1 MRNPLFQLVGSGV
14 LLGLMCGAVMIH
26 AIQVRKAEH
35 IAENEHGNR
44 IRSGSTVHDPASELN
59 SIVSSGLEKGS
70 FMNASVSREEKSAT
84 VEALR
89 RIVEQLQELESRNQE
104 LQGNNVEL
112 QEQLKETNRDL
123 NELQFRVDTHSE
135 SFRPLKASSGS
146 GLVLR
151 NSTSPGGLLHPLLP
165 PKP

>member
-35 IAENEHGNR
+35 IAGNEPGSSMR
-44 IRSGSTVHDPASELN
+44 AGSTVHYPARELN
-59 SIVSSGLEKGS
+59 FIVTSYSEKAPS
-70 FMNASVSREEKSAT
+70 LNASASREEKSAT
-84 VEALR
+84 VDALEK
-89 RIVEQLQELESRNQE
+89 IVEQLQELDSRNQE
-104 LQGNNVEL
+104 LQGNNAEL
-112 QEQLKETNRDL
+112 HEQLKETNRDF

-135 SFRPLKASSGS
+135 SFRPLKTSSRS
-146 GLVLR
+146 GLVFR

-165 PKP
+165 PKQ

>member
-35 IAENEHGNR
+35 IAGNELGSSMRAGPTVQYPAGELNF
-44 IRSGSTVHDPASELN
+44 IVTSGS
-59 SIVSSGLEKGS
+59 EKGTS
-70 FMNASVSREEKSAT
+70 LNASASREEKSVT
-84 VEALR
+84 VDALKK
-89 RIVEQLQELESRNQE
+89 IVEQLQELDSRNQE
-104 LQGNNVEL
+104 LQGNNVKL

-135 SFRPLKASSGS
+135 SFRPLKTSSGS
-146 GLVLR
+146 GLVFR
-151 NSTSPGGLLHPLLP
+151 NSMSPGGLLHPLLP
-165 PKP
+165 PKQ